1 MIMHGEQWCR
11 VLYKSV
17 EFKIE
22 KSLLRYVLEECSFW
36 DIISVSAVFI
46 KYIFIYLILKHILTG
61 DLQNSPLKQYER
73 KVFVNHVKEK
83 TFQQV
88 SKMFNCLIKIQWI
101 KFNNMILP
109 SPRYGFIKKSSYLT
123 FDVLIWPS
131 NSLSRKSGHY
141 WWLCIN
147 FLLWP

>member
-1 MIMHGEQWCR
+1 M
-11 VLYKSV
+11 LK
-17 EFKIE
+17 
-22 KSLLRYVLEECSFW
+22 YVLEECSFW
-36 DIISVSAVFI
+36 DIIIVSAVFI

-61 DLQNSPLKQYER
+61 DLQNSPLKHYER

-109 SPRYGFIKKSSYLT
+109 SPRYGFIKKVFIFDIWRIDMT
-123 FDVLIWPS
+123 FKFIEQKVWTLLMTLYKFLALALKEAQITCLQFI
-131 NSLSRKSGHY
+131 NSVR
-141 WWLCIN
+141 
-147 FLLWP
+147 F